1 MELQNTN
8 LEQIKINIIENLLK
22 IDNYEVINELQ
33 FMLNNPNTK
42 YSIEEYKKEI
52 LEAEED
58 IKNNRLISND
68 DLKMKF
74 LYK

>member
-8 LEQIKINIIENLLK
+8 IEQMKINIIENLLK

-33 FMLNNPNTK
+33 FMLNTPYTP

-68 DLKMKF
+68 DLKVK
-74 LYK
+74 LGL